1 MLTKLDSYINFR
13 NKIDHFINL
22 IDTCVPEIYEM
33 DRDIEKILEVAR
45 MHKIPG
51 LNPTEQ
57 SIHAFLLSIMTN
69 AKSNRAN
76 YQALRAIIDSLIQFI
91 NLSYSS

>member
-1 MLTKLDSYINFR
+1 MLTKLDSYISFR
-13 NKIDHFINL
+13 NRIDHFIKL
-22 IDTCVPEIYEM
+22 IDNNIPEIYEM
-33 DRDIEKILEVAR
+33 DRDIEKILEIAR
-45 MHKIPG
+45 IHKIPG
-51 LNPTEQ
+51 LDPTEQ

-76 YQALRAIIDSLIQFI
+76 YQALRAIIDALIQFI